1 MFVFILRENFLLN
14 SLNISNEVIN
24 LLVLEVSLIIFIN
37 KKKFINTIDMT
48 LTNKILDFK
57 VIFVSGLE
65 SLFEKIAT
73 TIFNYPQS
81 LGMPIQP
88 EYAIKQQSM
97 MEYLAQLP
105 IHQTN
110 FPPPAAP
117 VTLSQVF
124 FGNFPEMSK
133 IERTFYEHKS
143 DGFYNFYVPNYKNI
157 FFLPDWL
164 SKWLQI
170 NFNLSI
176 DTTPLEIIQQSIF
189 LGLIGFFFLVEFR
202 MKLYWF
208 LTINPY
214 TRPWIYLI
222 SLTDWIQDFMTG
234 LSPVM
239 LGVDLTAP
247 IILGLTGKLAD
258 SLNHLVFTMPFLP
271 SEGQAGKMIIEN
283 EVQDVILFRYLPS
296 LWYTHPIPNKLR
308 EFWYNE
314 RPDIFNFMKKNYAH
328 LNIDFL
334 PDYILKDFSQYQSFT
349 KASIEKFDEFS
360 QLTSNLI
367 CKFSLGYD
375 YFINN

>member
-1 MFVFILRENFLLN
+1 
-14 SLNISNEVIN
+14 
-24 LLVLEVSLIIFIN
+24 
-37 KKKFINTIDMT
+37 MT
-48 LTNKILDFK
+48 LANKILDFK
-57 VIFVSGLE
+57 VVFVSGLE
-65 SLFEKIAT
+65 SLTEQIAT
-73 TIFNYPQS
+73 KIFNYPQN
-81 LGMPIQP
+81 LGMPVTP
-88 EYAIKQQSM
+88 EYDVKQQSM
-97 MEYLAQLP
+97 VDYLAQLP
-105 IHQTN
+105 VHQTN

-117 VTLSQVF
+117 ATLSQVF

-133 IERTFYEHKS
+133 IDRTFYEHKS

-164 SKWLQI
+164 SQWLQI
-170 NFNLSI
+170 NCNISV

-271 SEGQAGKMIIEN
+271 SEGNKVKMLIDGELKDV
-283 EVQDVILFRYLPS
+283 VQFHYLPY
-296 LWYTHPIPNKLR
+296 LWYKYPIPMNLR
-308 EFWYNE
+308 EFWYSD
-314 RPDIFNFMKKNYAH
+314 RPDILNFMEKNYSQFGINFRPLLSGSEVH
-328 LNIDFL
+328 S
-334 PDYILKDFSQYQSFT
+334 ILDSTTFVDSVLTTYKD
-349 KASIEKFDEFS
+349 
-360 QLTSNLI
+360 LLGLI
-367 CKFSLGYD
+367 
-375 YFINN
+375 

>member
-1 MFVFILRENFLLN
+1 
-14 SLNISNEVIN
+14 
-24 LLVLEVSLIIFIN
+24 
-37 KKKFINTIDMT
+37 MT
-48 LTNKILDFK
+48 LANKILDFK
-57 VIFVSGLE
+57 VVFVSGLE
-65 SLFEKIAT
+65 TLTEQIAT
-73 TIFNYPQS
+73 KIFKYPQN
-81 LGMPIQP
+81 LGMPLTP
-88 EYAIKQQSM
+88 EYDAKQQSM
-97 MEYLAQLP
+97 VDYLSQLP

-117 VTLSQVF
+117 ATLSQVF
-124 FGNFPEMSK
+124 FGNFPDMSR
-133 IERTFYEHKS
+133 IDRTFYEHKS

-164 SKWLQI
+164 SQWLQI
-170 NFNLSI
+170 NLNISI

-271 SEGQAGKMIIEN
+271 SEGQPGKMMIDN

-296 LWYTHPIPNKLR
+296 LWYTNSIPNSLR
-308 EFWYNE
+308 EFWYTD
-314 RPDIFNFMKKNYAH
+314 RIDILNFMKKNYAH
-328 LNIDFL
+328 LEIEFL
-334 PDYILKDFSQYQSFT
+334 PERILKDLSQNQQIT
-349 KASIEKFDEFS
+349 KPLAENITHLPELS
-360 QLTSNLI
+360 SNLI
-367 CKFSLGYD
+367 CKLSADADSMVNVFMD
-375 YFINN
+375 KFIT

>member
-1 MFVFILRENFLLN
+1 
-14 SLNISNEVIN
+14 
-24 LLVLEVSLIIFIN
+24 
-37 KKKFINTIDMT
+37 MT
-48 LTNKILDFK
+48 LANKILDFK
-57 VIFVSGLE
+57 VVFVSGLE
-65 SLFEKIAT
+65 SLTEQIAT
-73 TIFNYPQS
+73 KIFNYPQN
-81 LGMPIQP
+81 LGMPLTP
-88 EYAIKQQSM
+88 EYDAKQQSM
-97 MEYLAQLP
+97 VDYLSQLP

-117 VTLSQVF
+117 ATLSQVF
-124 FGNFPEMSK
+124 FGNFPDMSR
-133 IERTFYEHKS
+133 IDRTFYEHKS

-164 SKWLQI
+164 SQWLQI
-170 NFNLSI
+170 NLNISV
-176 DTTPLEIIQQSIF
+176 DTTPLEIIQQSVF

-271 SEGQAGKMIIEN
+271 SEGQPGKMMIDN

-296 LWYTHPIPNKLR
+296 LWYTHSIPNSLR
-308 EFWYNE
+308 EFWYTD
-314 RPDIFNFMKKNYAH
+314 RIDILNFMKKNYAH
-328 LNIDFL
+328 LEIEFL
-334 PDYILKDFSQYQSFT
+334 PDRILKNLSQHQQIT
-349 KASIEKFDEFS
+349 KPLAENLHHLPELS
-360 QLTSNLI
+360 SNLI
-367 CKFSLGYD
+367 CKLSNDSD
-375 YFINN
+375 YMFCLLYTSPSPRD

>member
-1 MFVFILRENFLLN
+1 
-14 SLNISNEVIN
+14 
-24 LLVLEVSLIIFIN
+24 
-37 KKKFINTIDMT
+37 MT
-48 LTNKILDFK
+48 LANKILDFK
-57 VIFVSGLE
+57 VVFVSGLE
-65 SLFEKIAT
+65 SLTEQIAT
-73 TIFNYPQS
+73 KIFNYPQN
-81 LGMPIQP
+81 LGMPLTP
-88 EYAIKQQSM
+88 EYDAKQQSM
-97 MEYLAQLP
+97 VDYLSQLP

-117 VTLSQVF
+117 ATLSQVF
-124 FGNFPEMSK
+124 FGNFPDMSR
-133 IERTFYEHKS
+133 IDRTFYEHKS

-164 SKWLQI
+164 SQWLQI
-170 NFNLSI
+170 NLNISV
-176 DTTPLEIIQQSIF
+176 DTTPLEIIQQSVF

-271 SEGQAGKMIIEN
+271 SEGQPGKMMIDN

-296 LWYTHPIPNKLR
+296 LWYTHSIPNSLR
-308 EFWYNE
+308 EFWYTD
-314 RPDIFNFMKKNYAH
+314 RIDILNFMKKNYAH
-328 LNIDFL
+328 LEIEFL
-334 PDYILKDFSQYQSFT
+334 PDRILKNLSQHQQIT
-349 KASIEKFDEFS
+349 KPLAENLHHLPELS
-360 QLTSNLI
+360 SNLI
-367 CKFSLGYD
+367 CKL
-375 YFINN
+375 

>member
-1 MFVFILRENFLLN
+1 
-14 SLNISNEVIN
+14 
-24 LLVLEVSLIIFIN
+24 
-37 KKKFINTIDMT
+37 MT
-48 LTNKILDFK
+48 LANKILDFK
-57 VIFVSGLE
+57 VAFVSSLE
-65 SLFEKIAT
+65 SLTEQIAT
-73 TIFNYPQS
+73 KIFNYPTN
-81 LGMPIQP
+81 LGMPIAP
-88 EYAIKQQSM
+88 EYDAKQQSM
-97 MEYLAQLP
+97 VNYLSQLP
-105 IHQTN
+105 IHKTN

-117 VTLSQVF
+117 ATLSQVF

-133 IERTFYEHKS
+133 IHRTFYEHKS

-164 SKWLQI
+164 SQWLQI
-170 NFNLSI
+170 SFNISV
-176 DTTPLEIIQQSIF
+176 DTTPLEILQQSIF

-222 SLTDWIQDFMTG
+222 SLTDWIQDFLTG

-271 SEGQAGKMIIEN
+271 SEGQPGKMRIEN

-296 LWYTHPIPNKLR
+296 LWYTHPIPNSLR
-308 EFWYNE
+308 EFWYSE
-314 RPDIFNFMKKNYAH
+314 RIDILNFMKKNYGH
-328 LNIDFL
+328 LQIDFL
-334 PDYILKDFSQYQSFT
+334 PDQILKDLSQHQQVA
-349 KASIEKFDEFS
+349 KSIANNFIHIID
-360 QLTSNLI
+360 
-367 CKFSLGYD
+367 FSL
-375 YFINN
+375 NTVC

>member
-1 MFVFILRENFLLN
+1 M
-14 SLNISNEVIN
+14 
-24 LLVLEVSLIIFIN
+24 
-37 KKKFINTIDMT
+37 
-48 LTNKILDFK
+48 
-57 VIFVSGLE
+57 FVSGLE
-65 SLFEKIAT
+65 YITEQIAT
-73 TIFNYPQS
+73 KLFHYPNS
-81 LGMPIQP
+81 LGMLIA
-88 EYAIKQQSM
+88 EDYDVKKQSM
-97 MEYLAQLP
+97 VDFLAQLP

-124 FGNFPEMSK
+124 FGNFPEMSR

-164 SKWLQI
+164 SQWLQI
-170 NFNLSI
+170 NCNISV
-176 DTTPLEIIQQSIF
+176 DTTPLEIIQQSLF

-271 SEGQAGKMIIEN
+271 SEGQPGKMVIDN

-296 LWYTHPIPNKLR
+296 LWYSHPIPNSLK
-308 EFWYNE
+308 EFWYTE
-314 RPDIFNFMKKNYAH
+314 RTDIFNFMKKNYSH
-328 LNIDFL
+328 LDIEFL
-334 PDYILKDFSQYQSFT
+334 PDRIIKEIAQPQILKPI
-349 KASIEKFDEFS
+349 ANN
-360 QLTSNLI
+360 LTNLSDSSSNLI
-367 CKFSLGYD
+367 CQIETHSEKITNIFTEKSEILFSFTADKF
-375 YFINN
+375 IT

>member
-1 MFVFILRENFLLN
+1 MV
-14 SLNISNEVIN
+14 
-24 LLVLEVSLIIFIN
+24 
-37 KKKFINTIDMT
+37 D
-48 LTNKILDFK
+48 
-57 VIFVSGLE
+57 
-65 SLFEKIAT
+65 
-73 TIFNYPQS
+73 
-81 LGMPIQP
+81 
-88 EYAIKQQSM
+88 
-97 MEYLAQLP
+97 YLSQLP

-117 VTLSQVF
+117 ATLSQVF
-124 FGNFPEMSK
+124 FGNFPDMSR
-133 IERTFYEHKS
+133 IDRTFYEHKS

-164 SKWLQI
+164 SQWLQI
-170 NFNLSI
+170 NLNISV
-176 DTTPLEIIQQSIF
+176 DTTPLEIIQQSVF

-271 SEGQAGKMIIEN
+271 SEGQPGKMMIDN

-296 LWYTHPIPNKLR
+296 LWYTHSIPNSLR
-308 EFWYNE
+308 EFWYTD
-314 RPDIFNFMKKNYAH
+314 RIDILNFMKKNYAH
-328 LNIDFL
+328 LEIEFL
-334 PDYILKDFSQYQSFT
+334 PDRILKNLSQHQQIT
-349 KASIEKFDEFS
+349 KPLAENLHHLPELS
-360 QLTSNLI
+360 SNLI
-367 CKFSLGYD
+367 CKLSNDSD
-375 YFINN
+375 YMFDTFMNKFIT

>member
-1 MFVFILRENFLLN
+1 
-14 SLNISNEVIN
+14 
-24 LLVLEVSLIIFIN
+24 
-37 KKKFINTIDMT
+37 MT
-48 LTNKILDFK
+48 LANKILDFK
-57 VIFVSGLE
+57 VVFVSGLE
-65 SLFEKIAT
+65 SLTNQIAT
-73 TIFNYPQS
+73 KIFNYPQN
-81 LGMPIQP
+81 LGMPLTP
-88 EYAIKQQSM
+88 EYDAKQQSM
-97 MEYLAQLP
+97 SDYLSQLP
-105 IHQTN
+105 VHQTN

-117 VTLSQVF
+117 ATLSQVF
-124 FGNFPEMSK
+124 FGNFPDMSR
-133 IERTFYEHKS
+133 IDRTFYEHKS

-164 SKWLQI
+164 SQWLQI
-170 NFNLSI
+170 NLNISI

-271 SEGQAGKMIIEN
+271 SEGQPGKMMIDN

-296 LWYTHPIPNKLR
+296 LWYTNSIPNSLR
-308 EFWYNE
+308 EFWYTD
-314 RPDIFNFMKKNYAH
+314 RIDILNFMKKNYAH
-328 LNIDFL
+328 LEIEFL
-334 PDYILKDFSQYQSFT
+334 PERILKDLSQNQQIT
-349 KASIEKFDEFS
+349 KPLAENITHLPELS
-360 QLTSNLI
+360 SNLI
-367 CKFSLGYD
+367 CKLSADADSMVNVFMD
-375 YFINN
+375 KFIT

>member
-1 MFVFILRENFLLN
+1 
-14 SLNISNEVIN
+14 
-24 LLVLEVSLIIFIN
+24 
-37 KKKFINTIDMT
+37 MT
-48 LTNKILDFK
+48 LANKILDFK
-57 VIFVSGLE
+57 VAFVSGLE
-65 SLFEKIAT
+65 SLTEQIAT
-73 TIFNYPQS
+73 KIFNYPQN
-81 LGMPIQP
+81 LGMPVTP
-88 EYAIKQQSM
+88 EYDAKQQSM
-97 MEYLAQLP
+97 VDYLAQLP
-105 IHQTN
+105 VHQTN

-117 VTLSQVF
+117 GTLSQVF

-133 IERTFYEHKS
+133 IDRTFYEHKS

-164 SKWLQI
+164 SQWLQL
-170 NFNLSI
+170 NFNVSV
-176 DTTPLEIIQQSIF
+176 DTTSLEIVQQAIF

-271 SEGQAGKMIIEN
+271 SEGQPGKMMIDN

-296 LWYTHPIPNKLR
+296 LWYTDSIPNPLR
-308 EFWYNE
+308 EFWYTQ
-314 RPDIFNFMKKNYAH
+314 RLDILNFMKKNYSH
-328 LNIDFL
+328 LDIEFL
-334 PDYILKDFSQYQSFT
+334 PDRILKDLSQHQQLSKPLADNLKHFSDLS
-349 KASIEKFDEFS
+349 
-360 QLTSNLI
+360 SNLI
-367 CKFSLGYD
+367 CNFSIDTDSVFSIFMDKF
-375 YFINN
+375 IT

>member
-1 MFVFILRENFLLN
+1 
-14 SLNISNEVIN
+14 
-24 LLVLEVSLIIFIN
+24 
-37 KKKFINTIDMT
+37 MT
-48 LTNKILDFK
+48 LANKILDFK
-57 VIFVSGLE
+57 VVFVSGLE
-65 SLFEKIAT
+65 SLTEQIAT
-73 TIFNYPQS
+73 KIFNYPQN
-81 LGMPIQP
+81 LGMPVTP
-88 EYAIKQQSM
+88 EYDVKQQSM
-97 MEYLAQLP
+97 VDYLAQLP
-105 IHQTN
+105 VHQTN

-117 VTLSQVF
+117 ATLSQVF

-133 IERTFYEHKS
+133 IDRTFYEHKS

-164 SKWLQI
+164 SQWLQI
-170 NFNLSI
+170 NCNISV

-271 SEGQAGKMIIEN
+271 SEGQPGKMMIDN

-296 LWYTHPIPNKLR
+296 LWYTNSIPNSLR
-308 EFWYNE
+308 EFWYTD
-314 RPDIFNFMKKNYAH
+314 RIDILNFMKKNYAH
-328 LNIDFL
+328 LEIEFL
-334 PDYILKDFSQYQSFT
+334 PDRILKDLSQNQQIT
-349 KASIEKFDEFS
+349 KPLAENITHLPELS
-360 QLTSNLI
+360 SNLI
-367 CKFSLGYD
+367 CKLSTDADSMVNVFMD
-375 YFINN
+375 KFIT

>member
-1 MFVFILRENFLLN
+1 
-14 SLNISNEVIN
+14 
-24 LLVLEVSLIIFIN
+24 
-37 KKKFINTIDMT
+37 MT
-48 LTNKILDFK
+48 LANKLLDFK
-57 VIFVSGLE
+57 VVFVSGLE
-65 SLFEKIAT
+65 SLTEQIAT
-73 TIFNYPQS
+73 KIFNYPQN
-81 LGMPIQP
+81 LGMPLTP
-88 EYAIKQQSM
+88 EYDAKQQSM
-97 MEYLAQLP
+97 VDYLSQLP
-105 IHQTN
+105 VHQTN

-117 VTLSQVF
+117 ATLSQVF
-124 FGNFPEMSK
+124 FGNFPDMSR
-133 IERTFYEHKS
+133 IDRTFYEHKS

-164 SKWLQI
+164 SQWLQI
-170 NFNLSI
+170 NLNISV
-176 DTTPLEIIQQSIF
+176 DTTPLEIIQQSVF

-271 SEGQAGKMIIEN
+271 SEGQPGKMMIDN

-296 LWYTHPIPNKLR
+296 LWYTHSIPNSLR
-308 EFWYNE
+308 EFWYTD
-314 RPDIFNFMKKNYAH
+314 RIDILNFMKKNYAH
-328 LNIDFL
+328 LEIEFL
-334 PDYILKDFSQYQSFT
+334 PDRILKDLSQHQQIT
-349 KASIEKFDEFS
+349 KPLADNLHHLPEIS
-360 QLTSNLI
+360 SNLI
-367 CKFSLGYD
+367 CKLSNDSD
-375 YFINN
+375 YIFDIFMNKFIT

>member
-1 MFVFILRENFLLN
+1 
-14 SLNISNEVIN
+14 
-24 LLVLEVSLIIFIN
+24 
-37 KKKFINTIDMT
+37 MT
-48 LTNKILDFK
+48 LANKILDFK
-57 VIFVSGLE
+57 VVFVSGLE
-65 SLFEKIAT
+65 SLTEQIAT
-73 TIFNYPQS
+73 KIFNYPQN
-81 LGMPIQP
+81 LGMPVNP
-88 EYAIKQQSM
+88 AYDTKEQSM
-97 MEYLAQLP
+97 VDYLAQLP
-105 IHQTN
+105 VHQTN

-117 VTLSQVF
+117 ATLSQVF

-133 IERTFYEHKS
+133 IDRTFYEHKS

-164 SKWLQI
+164 SQWLQI
-170 NFNLSI
+170 NFNISV

-271 SEGQAGKMIIEN
+271 SEGQPGKMMIDN

-296 LWYTHPIPNKLR
+296 LWYTHSIPNSLR
-308 EFWYNE
+308 EFWYTQ
-314 RPDIFNFMKKNYAH
+314 RIDILNFMKKNYAH
-328 LNIDFL
+328 LDIEFL
-334 PDYILKDFSQYQSFT
+334 PDRILKDLSQSQQLLKPLAENISDFS
-349 KASIEKFDEFS
+349 EFS
-360 QLTSNLI
+360 SNLI
-367 CKFSLGYD
+367 SRFSIEADSSFNIFMDKF
-375 YFINN
+375 IT

>member
-1 MFVFILRENFLLN
+1 
-14 SLNISNEVIN
+14 
-24 LLVLEVSLIIFIN
+24 
-37 KKKFINTIDMT
+37 MT
-48 LTNKILDFK
+48 LANKILDFK
-57 VIFVSGLE
+57 VVFVSGLE
-65 SLFEKIAT
+65 SLTEQIAT
-73 TIFNYPQS
+73 KIFNYPQN
-81 LGMPIQP
+81 LGMPLTP
-88 EYAIKQQSM
+88 EYDAKQQSM
-97 MEYLAQLP
+97 VDYLSQLP

-117 VTLSQVF
+117 ATLSQVF
-124 FGNFPEMSK
+124 FGNFPDMSR
-133 IERTFYEHKS
+133 IDRTFYEHKS

-164 SKWLQI
+164 SQWLQI
-170 NFNLSI
+170 NLNISV
-176 DTTPLEIIQQSIF
+176 DTTPLEIIQQSVF

-271 SEGQAGKMIIEN
+271 SEGQPGKMMIDN

-296 LWYTHPIPNKLR
+296 LWYTHSIPNSLR
-308 EFWYNE
+308 EFWYTD
-314 RPDIFNFMKKNYAH
+314 RIDILNFMKKNYAH
-328 LNIDFL
+328 LEIEFL
-334 PDYILKDFSQYQSFT
+334 PDRILKNLSQHQQIT
-349 KASIEKFDEFS
+349 KPLAENLHHLPELS
-360 QLTSNLI
+360 SNLI
-367 CKFSLGYD
+367 CKLSNDSNYMFD
-375 YFINN
+375 TFMNKFIT